1 MTETRNDTG
10 CWIEAVSLPLLVLV
24 WYVLAEVVDHRLLP
38 TPLAVVAEM
47 WKLATERD
55 LIADLIKTLTRA
67 SWAFVAAMSLGVLLG
82 ALLGRFWMLDR
93 LFASWVLIGLNV
105 PAIVVAIACYI
116 WLGLSEFAL
125 ILAVTINKTPLVTVT
140 MREGVRALDPG
151 FAELARAYRMPFWR
165 KVRLVVVPQLM
176 PFALTAAR
184 TGLSLIWKIVLVFEV
199 LGSDGGVGFRIGV
212 FFQNFNITGILAYT
226 LAFMAVVITFEY
238 LVMRRLEVRILGWR
252 RA

>member
-1 MTETRNDTG
+1 MTETRNDTE

-55 LIADLIKTLTRA
+55 LIADLVKTLTRA

-140 MREGVRALDPG
+140 MREGD
-151 FAELARAYRMPFWR
+151 R
-165 KVRLVVVPQLM
+165 KSVV
-176 PFALTAAR
+176 
-184 TGLSLIWKIVLVFEV
+184 
-199 LGSDGGVGFRIGV
+199 
-212 FFQNFNITGILAYT
+212 
-226 LAFMAVVITFEY
+226 
-238 LVMRRLEVRILGWR
+238 
-252 RA
+252 